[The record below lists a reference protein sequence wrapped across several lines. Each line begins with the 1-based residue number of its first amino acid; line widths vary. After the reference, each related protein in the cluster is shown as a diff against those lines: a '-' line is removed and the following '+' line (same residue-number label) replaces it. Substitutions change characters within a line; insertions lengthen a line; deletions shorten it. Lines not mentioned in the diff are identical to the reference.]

1 MKEGLGSGREGV
13 VGSIVL
19 RINKIYV
26 SFFSVNLLITEI
38 GTHLSWGIW
47 GRF

>member
-1 MKEGLGSGREGV
+1 VRWGIKDGFGYESGGGLGSM
-13 VGSIVL
+13 VL

-38 GTHLSWGIW
+38 TTVLS
-47 GRF
+47 